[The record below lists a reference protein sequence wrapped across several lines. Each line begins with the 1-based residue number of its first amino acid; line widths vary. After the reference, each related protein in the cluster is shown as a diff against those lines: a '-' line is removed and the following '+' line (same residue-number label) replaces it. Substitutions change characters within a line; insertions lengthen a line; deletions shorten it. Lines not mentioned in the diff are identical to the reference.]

1 VAPLPT
7 TAKQATGQS
16 RALGRGAALRC
27 AVQSPRG
34 MAERLFAPLQP
45 RLKFLVRGCARNSG
59 RSSAVR
65 RARSV
70 TCAAFPAPSGLIG
83 REACRETSTP
93 CRPFGRHG
101 FFDPVLWEIYL
112 NLEREPGA
120 GEANHD
126 IAVRIRV
133 VAKAVAPSAWRWG
146 EAAG

>member
-1 VAPLPT
+1 MESIVIISCSIRFDR
-7 TAKQATGQS
+7 Q
-16 RALGRGAALRC
+16 RAEKHR
-27 AVQSPRG
+27 
-34 MAERLFAPLQP
+34 
-45 RLKFLVRGCARNSG
+45 
-59 RSSAVR
+59 
-65 RARSV
+65 
-70 TCAAFPAPSGLIG
+70 
-83 REACRETSTP
+83 TP